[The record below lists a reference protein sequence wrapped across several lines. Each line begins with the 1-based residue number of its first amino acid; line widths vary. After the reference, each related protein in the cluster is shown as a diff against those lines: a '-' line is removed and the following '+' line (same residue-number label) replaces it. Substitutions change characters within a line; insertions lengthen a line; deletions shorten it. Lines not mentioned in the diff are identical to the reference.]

1 MGPLNMPNMDVCLES
16 IPKFNYDAFNIMI
29 PQGGICIR
37 GSYLFSSYYK
47 REDLIKEVLV
57 DGWVYVGN

>member
-1 MGPLNMPNMDVCLES
+1 MGPLNMPNIDLCLES
-16 IPKFNYDAFNIMI
+16 IPKLNYDVFNTMI
-29 PQGGICIR
+29 PGGICIC

-47 REDLIKEVLV
+47 CEDLIKEVLV